1 MTTISLEQAQAKLP
15 ELIHRLGPGDEVV
28 VTENDRPVARI
39 VSSAPQVTTRKLG
52 SMAGTVLFMAD
63 DFDAPLDEFNDDVT

>member
-63 DFDAPLDEFNDDVT
+63 DFDAPLALVEDR